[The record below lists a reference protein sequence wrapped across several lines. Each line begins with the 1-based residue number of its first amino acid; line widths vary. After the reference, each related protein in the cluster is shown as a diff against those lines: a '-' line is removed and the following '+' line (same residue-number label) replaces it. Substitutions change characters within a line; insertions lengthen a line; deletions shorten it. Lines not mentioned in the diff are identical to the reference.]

1 MSKILPNTFQTPNL
15 YVDRLMPLLTDAEL
29 RILIYMTRRILGFQR
44 REDKISLTQFTHG
57 LTSTSNS
64 ERLDYG
70 AGVSKEAART
80 ALENLVKFNI
90 VTQTQ
95 PYDSAKRTP
104 ATWSLQLDDALIDW
118 GALSQRKETVK
129 IAGAERAA
137 KRILSQSSPP
147 VPATSTPPPVLTASM
162 GGVLTVSTP
171 LSNPVGQPCTNGLDT
186 PVLTV
191 STTKTRGKPEESQKE
206 NQICIPPPPILV
218 TSNGGGGGA
227 RNGNG
232 ERPLAD
238 SGKLLANSQQPT
250 ANSQSVNGHHA
261 TFPDSGALRSPQS
274 LSARSLATEW
284 AAGLAAGWAS
294 LERDLAGWTDD
305 QVRCLLTWLY
315 VWALEADSQDRNLDV
330 VDRYDAGQR
339 YQANYANV
347 YAGSTNRIGLIK
359 SKVAASIAVPLTEA
373 DTASLADLIENVN
386 A

>member
-1 MSKILPNTFQTPNL
+1 MSKIVPNTFQTPNL

-44 REDKISLTQFTHG
+44 REDKISLSQFTTG
-57 LTSTSNS
+57 LILTSNN
-64 ERLDYG
+64 EHLDYG

-80 ALENLVKFNI
+80 ALDNLVKFNI

-118 GALSQRKETVK
+118 EALSQRKETVK

-137 KRILSQSSPP
+137 KRMLSQSSPP
-147 VPATSTPPPVLTASM
+147 VPATSTPPPVLTAST

-206 NQICIPPPPILV
+206 NQSYNPPPPMLV
-218 TSNGGGGGA
+218 TPNGGGGLPTQA
-227 RNGNG
+227 NGNG
-232 ERPLAD
+232 NHFKGNHNR
-238 SGKLLANSQQPT
+238 
-250 ANSQSVNGHHA
+250 NGHHA
-261 TFPDSGALRSPQS
+261 TTNDSGALRSDNS

-284 AAGLAAGWAS
+284 AADFAAGWAS
-294 LERDLAGWTDD
+294 LETDLAGWTDA

-315 VWALEADSQDRNLDV
+315 VWAIEADSQDRNLDPPA
-330 VDRYDAGQR
+330 RYDAGQR
-339 YQANYANV
+339 YQAHYANV

-359 SKVAASIAVPLTEA
+359 SKVAAGVAVPLTET
-373 DTASLADLIENVN
+373 DTVALNNLIEQS
-386 A
+386 

>member
-1 MSKILPNTFQTPNL
+1 MSKIVPNTFQTPNL
-15 YVDRLMPLLTDAEL
+15 YVDRLMSLLTDAEL

-44 REDKISLTQFTHG
+44 REDKISLSQFTTG
-57 LTSTSNS
+57 LILTSNN
-64 ERLDYG
+64 EHLDYG

-80 ALENLVKFNI
+80 ALDNLVKFNI

-118 GALSQRKETVK
+118 EALSQRKETVK

-137 KRILSQSSPP
+137 KRVLSQSSPP
-147 VPATSTPPPVLTASM
+147 VPATSTPPPVLTAST

-206 NQICIPPPPILV
+206 NQIYNPPPPILV
-218 TSNGGGGGA
+218 TPNGGGGGPHVNGFGA
-227 RNGNG
+227 NGNG
-232 ERPLAD
+232 F
-238 SGKLLANSQQPT
+238 NS
-250 ANSQSVNGHHA
+250 NGHHA
-261 TFPDSGALRSPQS
+261 PFPDSGALRSPQS

-284 AAGLAAGWAS
+284 AADFAAGWAS
-294 LERDLAGWTDD
+294 LETDLAGWTDS
-305 QVRCLLTWLY
+305 QIRCLLTWLY
-315 VWALEADSQDRNLDV
+315 VWAIEADSQDRNLEPV
-330 VDRYDAGQR
+330 ARYDAGQR
-339 YQANYANV
+339 LTTNYANV

-359 SKVAASIAVPLTEA
+359 SKVAALIAVPLTEA
-373 DTASLADLIENVN
+373 DAAALDECIELQRQTNDH
-386 A
+386 